1 MLPAAAAAAP
11 QHPIHYSNVMLLDPE
26 KNTPVRV
33 SIQYEDQHPYRRV
46 RAYPMNRR
54 AIDCHAAA

>member
-1 MLPAAAAAAP
+1 VLLLLLLLLLLL

-33 SIQYEDQHPYRRV
+33 AFAYEDQPPYRRV
-46 RAYPMNRR
+46 SLLFGLA
-54 AIDCHAAA
+54 CT